1 MWQLW
6 GLETLGGL
14 VCQVGLGDPL
24 HRGMAGV
31 LGVWDCRC
39 EAAGGKPGRGVTGP
53 CL

>member
-24 HRGMAGV
+24 HRSMAGV